1 MVDLKR
7 NMLTISGP
15 ASFAVPELWC
25 LVNTASDGLD
35 VTESLHDIIEVGLG
49 GIVESLSL
57 PESESIDH
65 SNTVS

>member
-1 MVDLKR
+1 
-7 NMLTISGP
+7 MLTISGP
-15 ASFAVPELWC
+15 AGFAVPKLWC
-25 LVNTASDGLD
+25 LVNTTGDGLD
-35 VTESLHDIIEVGLG
+35 VTESLHDIVEVGLG

>member
-1 MVDLKR
+1 MGDLERKT
-7 NMLTISGP
+7 LTISGP
-15 ASFAVPELWC
+15 AGFAVPELWC
-25 LVNTASDGLD
+25 LVNTTSDGLD
-35 VTESLHDIIEVGLG
+35 VAESLHDIVEVGLG